1 MKKVLFLLTSLVLV
15 TPVLGGIVIQSLDTT
30 PVKLNGS
37 GDAYTTDILY
47 SGGVFFAPPSGSNF
61 YLQSSGQS
69 TSSEYEYSIDTII
82 PNGTYTVD
90 ITWGTQGFATD
101 LMGMQMR
108 ASADATSNGRVSF
121 TGGTA
126 NAYLTGFP
134 TDSPGWLTEA
144 IIGDSVGFS
153 GMYFNKVPYES
164 ITISNMQAG
173 DLALAIW
180 DGSDASYRRLGWDTL
195 EFNAVPE
202 PATMALLAMGGLATL
217 RRRKKS

>member
-1 MKKVLFLLTSLVLV
+1 MKMVLFLLTSLLLV
-15 TPVLGGIVIQSLDTT
+15 TPALGGIVIQALDTT
-30 PVKLNGS
+30 ANKLSGD
-37 GDAYTTDILY
+37 GDAYTAAQLY
-47 SGGVFFAPPSGSNF
+47 SNGVMHNTPSGNDF
-61 YLQSSGQS
+61 YLQSTGQS
-69 TSSEYEYSIDTII
+69 TQSEYEYSIGTII

-90 ITWGTQGFATD
+90 ITWGTQGWSGD

-108 ASADATSNGRVSF
+108 ASADAVVNGRVSF

-126 NAYLTGFP
+126 NTFLTGFP
-134 TDSPGWLTEA
+134 SDGGWLTEPL
-144 IIGDSVGFS
+144 IGDSAGFS
-153 GMYFNKVPYES
+153 GIYFNKVPYES

-180 DGSDASYRRLGWDTL
+180 DGSSASYRRLGWDTL